1 MGGIQEEGLHH
12 QVQVR
17 VLFVL
22 RTGESHTIHTGLE
35 HLILRPPAAMTG
47 VCWQLFVFVVFV
59 FVFFLQDSN
68 FLCCFKCYL
77 KL

>member
-59 FVFFLQDSN
+59 FVFFYKIVIFFVVLN
-68 FLCCFKCYL
+68 VI
-77 KL
+77 